1 MGLFIVL
8 DSLSNGLDKLSK
20 LLYLIVRMQVHM
32 NNNPPVSTTERLIQD
47 ILSQDDIVLTVSSGA
62 AICEAKAE
70 KGMPFRILEN
80 WVTIGDENRPWHIH
94 LNISEISEARFVKE
108 KGHENKMNY
117 SVRFADSKG
126 EYKMR
131 VYFTNI
137 YNANGE
143 LDGEKLARYEGLF
156 AKYGSREVIP
166 LKRV

>member
-1 MGLFIVL
+1 
-8 DSLSNGLDKLSK
+8 
-20 LLYLIVRMQVHM
+20 MQVHM
-32 NNNPPVSTTERLIQD
+32 NNNPHVLTIERLIQD

-62 AICEAKAE
+62 AICEAKVE

-126 EYKMR
+126 DYKMR
-131 VYFTNI
+131 AYFTNI
-137 YNANGE
+137 YNTNGE
-143 LDGEKLARYEGLF
+143 LDNEKIARYEGLF
-156 AKYGSREVIP
+156 AKYGIKESIP
-166 LKRV
+166 LKGA